1 MAGATQ
7 FKVGG
12 SFGWSVPAPN
22 TVSYNQWAQA
32 NRFKIGDSLVFTY
45 PQGNDSVLVVDQDGY
60 NTCKTSSYIKKFDDG
75 NSVFT
80 FDRSG
85 PFFFIS
91 GIEDNCMKKESLVVI
106 VLANRTSKIDSQP
119 SSSPPSMSPI
129 DSPVETPPPP
139 GELTAPPPTA
149 NDSVPVLPPSGEEP
163 NPNPSTAPPPS
174 EETNTNPTTQS
185 VAPSGEEN
193 PNSQAPPSPS
203 GASLKI
209 VGLIGSTGPLLG
221 HPMHK
226 QMQNIQIKINPT
238 ETSKN
243 QTLINKVLPLT
254 LNKIFY
260 VDMTSR

>member
-1 MAGATQ
+1 MASATQ

-60 NTCKTSSYIKKFDDG
+60 NTCKTSSYIKKFDGG
-75 NSVFT
+75 NTVFT

-163 NPNPSTAPPPS
+163 NSNPSTAPPPS
-174 EETNTNPTTQS
+174 EETNTNPTTPS

-193 PNSQAPPSPS
+193 PNSQAPPSPTLYMNINYIS
-203 GASLKI
+203 KLKRQ
-209 VGLIGSTGPLLG
+209 
-221 HPMHK
+221 PMHK

-260 VDMTSR
+260 VDMTSH